1 MLPPR
6 DAGPISA
13 HMSDTPPASE
23 SPLAAGLACRCPRC
37 GKGALFKGGFSLD
50 IVERC
55 AVCDLGLKFVDPG
68 DGPAVFAIMLLGG
81 VILGGALWVEFR
93 FNPPLW
99 AHVALWLPV
108 TLVVAVGLLRP
119 LKGVLVALQYHH
131 KTEEGRPG
139 DKRQSE

>member
-1 MLPPR
+1 
-6 DAGPISA
+6 
-13 HMSDTPPASE
+13 
-23 SPLAAGLACRCPRC
+23 
-37 GKGALFKGGFSLD
+37 LFKGGLSLD

-55 AVCDLGLKFVDPG
+55 GECGLGLRFVDPG

-99 AHVALWLPV
+99 VHLVLWLPV
-108 TLVVAVGLLRP
+108 TALVAFGLLRP

-131 KTEEGRPG
+131 RAEEGRLDDGRPP
-139 DKRQSE
+139 E

>member
-1 MLPPR
+1 MLPPC
-6 DAGPISA
+6 AAEPISA
-13 HMSDTPPASE
+13 PMSDTPPPSV

-37 GKGALFKGGFSLD
+37 GKGALFKGAFSLE

-55 AVCDLGLKFVDPG
+55 AECGLGLKFVDPG

-108 TLVVAVGLLRP
+108 TLIVAFGLLRP

-131 KTEEGRPG
+131 KAEQDRLDDRRP
-139 DKRQSE
+139 SE